1 MAREKG
7 KSIKENDLIMLTVIG
22 QTVKN
27 LKLKKGE
34 IILKW
39 APVGCAMVRRG
50 QRQIQQRP
58 SVATLWLLIVKSTA
72 HCSRAQNCVFARWDL
87 IGGTC
92 FVVLGGTRPSP
103 TNLVYLE
110 RYLSEYL
117 NLRVDLRTR
126 VK

>member
-72 HCSRAQNCVFARWDL
+72 HCSRAQNYLFARWDL
-87 IGGTC
+87 LCGTWWDL
-92 FVVLGGTRPSP
+92 VESHQSSVLRALLKRILKFKDRLKDTS
-103 TNLVYLE
+103 
-110 RYLSEYL
+110 
-117 NLRVDLRTR
+117 
-126 VK
+126 